1 MRLRKNG
8 NPNLKNSPG
17 FHDKPEMKNWLLA
30 ARPKTLPVAISPVIL
45 GCALAY
51 HDGFFYFFICAMTLL
66 AAVLIQIGA
75 NFAND
80 VYDFQK
86 GSDREDR
93 LGPTRATQSGLISP
107 EKMKKAM
114 WQMFAL
120 AICVGFYLA
129 FIGGW
134 PIVIIGLTSIAAG
147 IAYTGGP
154 YPLGYHCFGDVFVF
168 IFFGLI
174 AVPGTYYLQILEVSE
189 LSLWMGVAMGML
201 STAILVVNNLRDLDT
216 DKLSGKRTLAV
227 RLGKEFS
234 KIQYSILIILPFLLP
249 LYVWLNLENELSLLI
264 TILALPISIH
274 LIKQIFFLAGSDL
287 NLVLERTARFMFIF
301 TLLLSAGLII

>member
-1 MRLRKNG
+1 
-8 NPNLKNSPG
+8 
-17 FHDKPEMKNWLLA
+17 MKNWLLA
-30 ARPKTLPVAISPVIL
+30 ARPKTLPAAISPVIL

-107 EKMKKAM
+107 GKMKQAM
-114 WQMFAL
+114 WKMFAL

-134 PIVIIGLTSIAAG
+134 PIVIIGLASIAAG

-154 YPLGYHCFGDVFVF
+154 YPLGYHGFGDVFVF

-227 RLGKEFS
+227 WLGKEFS

-249 LYVWLNLENELSLLI
+249 LYVWVNLENELSLLI

-274 LIKQIFFLAGSDL
+274 LIKQIFFLTGSDL
-287 NLVLERTARFMFIF
+287 NLVLERTVRFMFIF